1 MAAENTTSTMVGYF
15 KEIYGEDVLTLA
27 PASRKLSKKIPF
39 GSAEALGGKYH
50 QPVDLQMEHGLTAAA
65 ANAGVV
71 DLEQPT
77 AGQMGDAQLEGSQIF
92 ARAQVDYET
101 IFRATEKGKAAF
113 GDSVKHIVKRLTLAA
128 SKALEIQIL
137 HGRRGLGYIA
147 SKTGSSTTR
156 VYTINDAAWSA
167 GIWCGMKGANLD
179 VWKADYSAKINTN
192 AAVVVTS
199 VDLDNKTVSVSGN
212 ATDLTNI
219 DTEIGSPT
227 GGSLNAH
234 LFRRT
239 FSPTTEFAGL
249 DSIGRNTG
257 TMMNIDGST
266 NELWKGVVHSV
277 GSGALTMAQ
286 VLKGIAKAASRG
298 LEGDV
303 ICTVSPTTYESNNT
317 DQAALRRFG
326 MKESK
331 AESGFGGIVYEG
343 QTGLIEIVPHIYEK
357 DGMAHAFP
365 PNEAKRIGATDLT
378 FITRGS
384 NGKSDQLIRELTDK
398 GGSEMRCYSNQA
410 LFVDYPAHVV
420 VFDSIV
426 NT

>member
-1 MAAENTTSTMVGYF
+1 MAAENTTTTMVGYF

-27 PASRKLSKKIPF
+27 PNSRKLAKKIPF
-39 GSAEALGGKYH
+39 GDGTMVGGKYH

-77 AGQMGDAQLEGSQIF
+77 AGQMADAQVEGAQLF

-101 IFRATEKGKAAF
+101 IYRAMEAGKKAF
-113 GDSVKHIVKRLTLAA
+113 GDSVKHIVKRLTIAA
-128 SKALEIQIL
+128 SKDLEIQLI
-137 HGRRGLGYIA
+137 HGRRGLGYV
-147 SKTGSSTTR
+147 STKTGSTASR
-156 VYTINDAAWSA
+156 VYTMADAGWST
-167 GIWCGMKGANLD
+167 GIWAGMKGANLD

-192 AAVVVTS
+192 AAVVVAS
-199 VDLDNKTVSVSGN
+199 VDLDLKTVSVTGN

-219 DTEIGSPT
+219 DTEIGAPT
-227 GGSLNAH
+227 GGLLNAH

-239 FSPTTEFAGL
+239 HSPTTELAGI
-249 DSIGRNTG
+249 DAIVRNAT
-257 TMMNIDGST
+257 TLFNIDAST
-266 NELWKGVVHSV
+266 NELWKGINHGV
-277 GSGALTMAQ
+277 GSGSLTMAQ
-286 VLKGIAKAASRG
+286 VLKGLAKAASRG
-298 LEGDV
+298 LEDDCIV
-303 ICTVSPTTYESNNT
+303 LVSPTTYESMNT
-317 DQAALRRFG
+317 DQAALRRYG

-343 QTGLIEIVPHIYEK
+343 QTGLVEIVPHIYQK
-357 DGMAHAFP
+357 DGMAHAVNP
-365 PNEAKRIGATDLT
+365 KELKRIGATDLT

-384 NGKSDQLIRELTDK
+384 SGKSELVRELSDK

-410 LFVDYPAHVV
+410 LFIEFPAHAI
-420 VFDSIV
+420 VFDAIV